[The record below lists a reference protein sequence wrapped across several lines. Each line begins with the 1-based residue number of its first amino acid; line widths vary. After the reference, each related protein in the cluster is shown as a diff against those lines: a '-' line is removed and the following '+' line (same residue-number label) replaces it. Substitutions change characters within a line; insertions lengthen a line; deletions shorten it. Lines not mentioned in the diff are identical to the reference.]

1 MIDVVLAQII
11 VILVIT
17 QTDFVE
23 SIKKLILFIIKLYNV
38 KLANIWEKAGQ
49 PMPPFDCALCAS
61 FWTGIIFTFVNSE
74 FTFVNLILILLIS
87 LFSDVIA
94 DGFLLTKGS
103 IQKLLINIQEKLL

>member
-1 MIDVVLAQII
+1 MTDAILTQLI

-17 QTDFVE
+17 QTDFVR

-49 PMPPFDCALCAS
+49 PMPPFDCALCCS
-61 FWTGIIFTFVNSE
+61 FWIGVIFTFVNSQ

-94 DGFLLTKGS
+94 DGFLLTKGAAQKILS
-103 IQKLLINIQEKLL
+103 KLEQKLC